1 MMTFSK
7 LPLLLTASAL
17 ALSGCVEAIS
27 ESAVRDNTP
36 RGQPPIVAIGQDT
49 GRDGGSL
56 SRLEAAIYIDPDGC
70 HIWMIDDGLEGYW
83 SRRLDPRSGLPV
95 CTQPAPP
102 GSIVGDY
109 SSGSPG
115 IDDRVPRIRN

>member
-1 MMTFSK
+1 MSFFK
-7 LPLLLTASAL
+7 LPLLAVAPL
-17 ALSGCVEAIS
+17 ALMGCVESFEGTTAARVGPNG
-27 ESAVRDNTP
+27 E
-36 RGQPPIVAIGQDT
+36 PPVIAIGEDR
-49 GRDGGSL
+49 GRDAGSL
-56 SRLEAAIYIDPDGC
+56 SRLEAGIFIDPDGC

-102 GSIVGDY
+102 GSIIGDY

-115 IDDRVPRIRN
+115 IPDRVPRVN